1 MNALGYTYLNEYYS
15 LLLPKLSVEVYQ
27 DPNADKEKLVPYGAS
42 KRKIIPGNRKISD
55 TPFDHMIEAIKYQG
69 IRLHYFAAI
78 FQKVDVSE
86 LTIFIAQ
93 KPNSKYSRV
102 IWYLYEWITESIL
115 DLPDL
120 NQGNYIKLFE
130 DEFYYTLQD
139 GDKDRRTR
147 VINNAIGTREFCPT
161 VRKTPKIK
169 KCENVDVYKTAYA
182 EMQRV
187 GESVSADIIGRSI
200 NYLYT
205 KETKSSTD
213 IERET
218 PDKHKMQR
226 FLKAIKNAG
235 LFELTKTK
243 LIDLQNKIVE
253 DSKKA
258 SDYRSDEIYVGSTLQ
273 RYGEVYEDVHYIGAL
288 AKHVPSL
295 MNGLI
300 KTHER
305 MMFDASVPALIHATV
320 ISFGEVYIHPMD
332 DGNGRIHRYL
342 IHDVMKQREPEHK
355 FIIPI
360 SASILKH
367 EAEYDKVLEVISIP
381 IMAMIDW
388 ELDSKNQNKLIVNN
402 DIDYMYRYP
411 DYTEHVSFVYEM
423 MDKAISTELIEEVC
437 LLVVFDGIKKVINN
451 LADIPNNK
459 LDVITSI
466 IISGAGRVS
475 KTKRKYVFSYIDEEL
490 IEQIEEQSVH
500 IISTIENELSVNI
513 QEIMRKSN

>member
-15 LLLPKLSVEVYQ
+15 LLLPKLNVEVYQ
-27 DPNADKEKLVPYGAS
+27 DPTADKEKLVNYGAS
-42 KRKIIPGNRKISD
+42 KRKIIPGSRKVSD
-55 TPFDHMIEAIKYQG
+55 TPYDHMIEAIKYQG

-78 FQKVDVSE
+78 FQRLNISE
-86 LTIFIAQ
+86 LTAFISQ
-93 KPNSKYSRV
+93 KPNSKYNRV
-102 IWYLYEWITESIL
+102 IWYLYEWMTGSTL
-115 DLPDL
+115 ALPDL

-130 DEFYYTLQD
+130 EEFYYTLQE
-139 GDKDRRTR
+139 GDKDKRTR
-147 VINNAIGTREFCPT
+147 IINNAIGTSEFCPT
-161 VRKTPKIK
+161 VRKTSKIK
-169 KCENVDVYKTAYA
+169 EYEKVDVYKTAYA

-187 GESVSADIIGRSI
+187 GETVSTDVIGRSI

-235 LFELTKTK
+235 LFELTKSK

-253 DSKKA
+253 DNKKA
-258 SDYRSDEIYVGSTLQ
+258 SDYRTTEIYVGSTLQ

-288 AKHVPSL
+288 AKHVPSM

-300 KTHER
+300 KMHER
-305 MMFDASVPALIHATV
+305 MMFDASVPSLIHATV

-367 EAEYDKVLEVISIP
+367 ETEYDRVLEVISIP
-381 IMAMIDW
+381 IMAMVEW
-388 ELDSKNQNKLIVNN
+388 ELDSSNQNKLIVNN

-423 MDKAISTELIEEVC
+423 MNQAISTELIEEVC
-437 LLVVFDGIKKVINN
+437 LLVVFDGIKKIIND
-451 LADIPNNK
+451 LTDIPNNK

-466 IISGAGRVS
+466 IISGGGKVS
-475 KTKRKYVFSYIDEEL
+475 KAKRSFILSYIDQKL
-490 IEQIEEQSVH
+490 IEPIEEASVN
-500 IISTIENELSVNI
+500 IIKTIEKELSVDI
-513 QEIMRKSN
+513 QQLIKKTN

>member
-1 MNALGYTYLNEYYS
+1 MKALGYSYLNEHYS
-15 LLLPKLSVEVYQ
+15 LLLPKLNVEVYQ
-27 DPNADKEKLVPYGAS
+27 DPNSDKEKIVPYGAS
-42 KRKIIPGNRKISD
+42 KRKIIPGTRKISD

-78 FQKVDVSE
+78 FQKVDVAE
-86 LTIFIAQ
+86 LTIFISQ
-93 KPNSKYSRV
+93 KPNAKYNRV
-102 IWYLYEWITESIL
+102 IWYLYEWIMDSTL

-130 DEFYYTLQD
+130 DEFYYTLKD
-139 GDKDRRTR
+139 GDKNKRTR

-161 VRKTPKIK
+161 VRKTSKIK
-169 KCENVDVYKTAYA
+169 ECENVDVYKTAYA
-182 EMQRV
+182 EMQRI
-187 GESVSADIIGRSI
+187 GESVSTDIIGRSI

-226 FLKAIKNAG
+226 FLRAIKNAG
-235 LFELTKTK
+235 LFELTKSK

-258 SDYRSDEIYVGSTLQ
+258 SDYRSDEIYVGATLQ
-273 RYGEVYEDVHYIGAL
+273 RFGEVYEDVHYIGAL

-305 MMFDASVPALIHATV
+305 MMFDASVSALIHATV
-320 ISFGEVYIHPMD
+320 ISFGAVYIHPMD

-388 ELDSKNQNKLIVNN
+388 ELDGGNQNKLIVNN

-411 DYTEHVSFVYEM
+411 DFTEHVSFVYKM
-423 MDKAISTELIEEVC
+423 MDKAISTELIEEVS
-437 LLVVFDGIKKVINN
+437 LLIVFDDIKKIINN
-451 LADIPNNK
+451 LADVPNNK
-459 LDVITSI
+459 LDAITSI
-466 IISGAGRVS
+466 IISGAGKVS
-475 KTKRKYVFSYIDEEL
+475 KTKLQFVSSHIDQKL
-490 IEQIEEQSVH
+490 IEQIEKQSIQ
-500 IISTIENELSVNI
+500 IISKIENDLSVNI
-513 QEIMRKSN
+513 QKIMRKTN